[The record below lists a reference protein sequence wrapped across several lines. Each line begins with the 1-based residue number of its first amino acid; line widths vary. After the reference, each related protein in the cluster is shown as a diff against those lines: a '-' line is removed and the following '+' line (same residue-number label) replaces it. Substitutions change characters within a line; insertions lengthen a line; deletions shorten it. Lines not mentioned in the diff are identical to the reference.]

1 MTMDNSRSHGNL
13 LPPNADHPTTAALGE
28 SAFVRRR
35 GVLWF
40 LLIAFGGAW
49 LPWLVVYAAGGSM
62 DNVLIQLATA
72 AFVPAI
78 AACVVR
84 RWVTRQ
90 GFVNSGLGLDVRRYW
105 PYLVTAVTIPWGV
118 LLVAVGAA
126 VVAGWSP
133 SDADVS
139 GSSWAY
145 LAVGP
150 LICIASAPIF
160 WGEEYGWTAYLR
172 DRLVPGRPI
181 TTTFLTGTIWG
192 VWHWPLPWIGYFGGH
207 VQVDAAVVAMLLWVP
222 LSILLEFVI
231 GWLWSQTGS
240 VWPGAMLHAGCN
252 LVASQ
257 GLYLVL
263 GDSFGPDATTLLL
276 CVGLTPFVV
285 AIVATGHTAGGR
297 EPARVDGGNGRSDQV
312 DL

>member
-1 MTMDNSRSHGNL
+1 MTMYSRPRGPL
-13 LPPNADHPTTAALGE
+13 LPSAADHPTTAALRE
-28 SAFVRRR
+28 SARVRRR

-49 LPWLVVYAAGGSM
+49 LPWLGVHLAGGSM
-62 DNVLIQLATA
+62 DNVLIQLGTA

-90 GFVNSGLGLDVRRYW
+90 GFANSGMGLDVRGSWRH
-105 PYLVTAVTIPWGV
+105 LMTAVTIPWGV
-118 LLVAVGAA
+118 LLVAIGAA
-126 VVAGWSP
+126 MLVGWSP
-133 SDADVS
+133 SDAAVS
-139 GSSWAY
+139 GSSWIY
-145 LAVGP
+145 LAAGP
-150 LICIASAPIF
+150 LICVLAAPIF

-181 TTTFLTGTIWG
+181 MTTFLTGAIWG

-207 VQVDAAVVAMLLWVP
+207 VQVSDAVVAMLLWVP
-222 LSILLEFVI
+222 LSVLLEFII

-240 VWPGAMLHAGCN
+240 VWPAAMLHAGCN

-257 GLYLVL
+257 GLYLIL
-263 GDSFGPDATTLLL
+263 GDSFGAGATTLLL
-276 CVGLTPFVV
+276 CAGLTPFVV
-285 AIVATGHTAGGR
+285 AVVATGHIGAARGW
-297 EPARVDGGNGRSDQV
+297 ARVDGGPNDSDHAAH
-312 DL
+312 